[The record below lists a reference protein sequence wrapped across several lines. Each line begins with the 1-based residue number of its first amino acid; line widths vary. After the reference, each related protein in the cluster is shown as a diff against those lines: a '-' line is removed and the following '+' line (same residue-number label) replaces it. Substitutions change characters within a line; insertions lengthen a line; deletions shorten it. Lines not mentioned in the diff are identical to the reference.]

1 MGHAV
6 TLGLL
11 VISALANVVLWW
23 AMVST
28 NQQRRAGMEDWKLSG
43 KTEEEVDEMGDDSP
57 RYIYAI

>member
-11 VISALANVVLWW
+11 VITIVANGVLWW
-23 AMVST
+23 AMVRT
-28 NQQRRAGMEDWKLSG
+28 NRRRRAGMEDWKMAG

-57 RYIYAI
+57 RYIYAT